1 LRGNTTY
8 LQGENTVQKM
18 VKGFWK
24 NVIETMR
31 EGLMIVDPDG
41 HVIFA
46 NQTFADMMGYTSEE
60 LQGRSCELFQ
70 CDRCYSAKE
79 DGVNK
84 YCALFEEEEVLSVVC
99 IFRRKDGSRLHLLK
113 NASIIR
119 DRQGRVI
126 GGVETLV
133 DLNRMQD
140 KEMLISRL
148 RRQLHYYEGFQGV
161 VGDSELMRKVFDLCR
176 SAAQSDASLI
186 IYGESGTG
194 KEILASA
201 IHHLS
206 QRRDGPFI
214 KVNCASLNENLL
226 ESELFGHVK
235 GAFTGADYNRVGRF
249 EAASGGSM
257 FLDEI
262 GDLPLTTQ
270 TKLLRVLQE
279 KEIERVGD
287 HRPVKIDVRIIAA
300 THKDL
305 PQLIDRGLFRED
317 LYYRIGV
324 IPVEIPPLRERV
336 SDIILLVEHY
346 VQQIR
351 ERTRKPIEGISQSGM
366 DLLLRYSWPGNIREL
381 VNVMEYAFVLCPA
394 GMIEPEHLPASLRR
408 ERTGYSGIHQS
419 GSGEYMDTRKQRLV
433 TALEKTG
440 GNQSKAAA
448 MLGVSRVTVWKWIK
462 KYGIRLQARVNSDSE

>member
-1 LRGNTTY
+1 M
-8 LQGENTVQKM
+8 QKM
-18 VKGFWK
+18 DKGFWK

-31 EGLMIVDPDG
+31 EGLMVVDPDG
-41 HVIFA
+41 HIIFA
-46 NQTFADMMGYTSEE
+46 NTTLADMMGYSSEE
-60 LQGRSCELFQ
+60 LRGRSCELFQ
-70 CDRCYSAKE
+70 CDRCFSARE
-79 DGVNK
+79 DGINK
-84 YCALFEEEEVLSVVC
+84 YCALFHEEEVLNVVC
-99 IFRRKDGSRLHLLK
+99 FFRRKDGTRVHLLK

-119 DRQGRVI
+119 DRRGRVI
-126 GGVETLV
+126 GGVETLI
-133 DLNRMQD
+133 DLSRMQD

-148 RRQLHYYEGFQGV
+148 RKQLHYREGFQGI
-161 VGDSELMRKVFDLCR
+161 VGSSEAMRKVFDLSR

-201 IHHLS
+201 IHRLS
-206 QRRDGPFI
+206 RRRDGPFI

-262 GDLPLTTQ
+262 GDLPLATQ
-270 TKLLRVLQE
+270 TRLLRVLQE

-305 PQLIDRGLFRED
+305 PRLIDRGLFRED

-324 IPVEIPPLRERV
+324 IPVEIPPLRDRS
-336 SDIILLVEHY
+336 SDIVLLVEHY
-346 VQQIR
+346 IQQIR
-351 ERTRKPIEGISQSGM
+351 ERTRKPIEGMSESGL

-381 VNVMEYAFVLCPA
+381 INVIEYAFVLCPA
-394 GMIEPEHLPASLRR
+394 GMIEPEHLPVSLRQA
-408 ERTGYSGIHQS
+408 GPGFSGVHRY
-419 GSGEYMDTRKQRLV
+419 GSGAYMDTRKQRLI

-440 GNQSKAAA
+440 GNQSKAAKI
-448 MLGVSRVTVWKWIK
+448 LGVSRVTVWKWIK
-462 KYGIRLQARVNSDSE
+462 KYNIRLQARVKTGSGRKT